1 MSPEKAR
8 QEPFD
13 IHDESLLRYHF
24 TEIAQRNFGY
34 KRREAELMFRDNHT
48 RIVRHLRN
56 ATIRSSQ
63 FAALI
68 QLLEDM
74 TD

>member
-1 MSPEKAR
+1 MTPAEAR
-8 QEPFD
+8 TQPFD

-34 KRREAELMFRDNHT
+34 TRREAEEVFRDHHP

-56 ATIRSSQ
+56 ATLRSSQ
-63 FAALI
+63 FAALV
-68 QLLEDM
+68 LYLEDLN
-74 TD
+74 